1 MIVIKNVKYIDVDK
15 SIINGPCD
23 VLIDGNRVKKIA
35 DKIDEAGAYTIDGSD
50 KLLMPGL
57 FNTHNH
63 IAMSV
68 FRNYA
73 DDMELMDWLQNK
85 IWPLESKLTAE
96 DIYWANLLTFIEL
109 VKTGTTAF
117 NDMYMF
123 CERVFDAASEVG
135 MRGLIAR
142 GMTNDAFNKEREANI
157 RDMYEKYHQ
166 KDGLLRLAIAPHAI
180 YTTGLDYLESCIDL
194 AKELDLIIHT
204 HANETLTEVNNSYKE
219 YKKSP
224 IKIFKELGMF
234 DQKTILAHCVHLSE
248 EDMDIIAKS
257 NALVSINVSS
267 NMKLASGI
275 PDIKNMFVRGDKLSI
290 GTDGASS
297 NNMQNMFTE
306 MRAVSLAA
314 KARSLDPKVMSAG
327 EVLKLATINPYK
339 YIFDED
345 VNISEGSLADL
356 ILIDLDNTNLK
367 PQNNLISAMVYSMN
381 GSEVDTTI
389 INGKIIMENKK
400 IKGVDE
406 DLVASKVEEI
416 IKNI

>member
-1 MIVIKNVKYIDVDK
+1 MILIKNVKYIDVDK
-15 SIINGPCD
+15 SIVNGPCD
-23 VLIDGNRVKKIA
+23 VLIDGNRVKRIA

-63 IAMSV
+63 VAMSV

-96 DIYWANLLTFIEL
+96 DIYWASLLTFIEL

-123 CERVFDAASEVG
+123 CERGFDAASEVG

-166 KDGLLRLAIAPHAI
+166 KDDLLRLAIAPHAI
-180 YTTGLDYLESCIDL
+180 YTTGLDYLKSCIDL

-248 EDMDIIAKS
+248 EDMDNIEKS
-257 NALVSINVSS
+257 NSQEIINVS
-267 NMKLASGI
+267 
-275 PDIKNMFVRGDKLSI
+275 
-290 GTDGASS
+290 
-297 NNMQNMFTE
+297 
-306 MRAVSLAA
+306 
-314 KARSLDPKVMSAG
+314 
-327 EVLKLATINPYK
+327 
-339 YIFDED
+339 
-345 VNISEGSLADL
+345 
-356 ILIDLDNTNLK
+356 
-367 PQNNLISAMVYSMN
+367 
-381 GSEVDTTI
+381 
-389 INGKIIMENKK
+389 
-400 IKGVDE
+400 
-406 DLVASKVEEI
+406 
-416 IKNI
+416 

>member
-1 MIVIKNVKYIDVDK
+1 MILIKNTKYIDVEESVVK
-15 SIINGPCD
+15 GPCD

-35 DKIDEAGAYTIDGSD
+35 DNIDDAGAYTIDGTD

-96 DIYWANLLTFIEL
+96 DIYWASLLTFIEL

-123 CERVFDAASEVG
+123 CERVFDAANEIG

-142 GMTNDAFNKEREANI
+142 GMTNDAVKKEREANI

-166 KDGLLRLAIAPHAI
+166 KDGLLRLVIAPHAI
-180 YTTGLDYLESCIDL
+180 YTTGPEYLKICIDL

-204 HANETLTEVNNSYKE
+204 HANETITEVNNSYKE

-224 IKIFKELGMF
+224 IKLFKELGMF

-248 EDMDIIAKS
+248 EDMDIIAKN
-257 NALVSINVSS
+257 NALVSLNVSS

-275 PDIKNMFVRGDKLSI
+275 PDIKNMSMRGIKLAI

-314 KARSLDPKVMSAG
+314 KARSLDPKVMSAD

-345 VNISEGSLADL
+345 INISEGSLADL

-400 IKGVDE
+400 MKNIDE
-406 DLVASKVEEI
+406 DLVASKVEDI
-416 IKNI
+416 IKNL

>member
-1 MIVIKNVKYIDVDK
+1 MILIKNTKYIDVEESVVK
-15 SIINGPCD
+15 GPCD

-35 DKIDEAGAYTIDGSD
+35 DNIDDAGAYTIDGTD

-96 DIYWANLLTFIEL
+96 DIYWASLLTFIEL

-123 CERVFDAASEVG
+123 CERVFDAANEIG

-142 GMTNDAFNKEREANI
+142 GMTNDAVKKEREANI

-166 KDGLLRLAIAPHAI
+166 KDGLLRLVIAPHAI
-180 YTTGLDYLESCIDL
+180 YTTGPEYLKICIDL

-204 HANETLTEVNNSYKE
+204 HANETITEVNNSYKE

-224 IKIFKELGMF
+224 IKLFKELGMF

-248 EDMDIIAKS
+248 EDMDIIAKN
-257 NALVSINVSS
+257 NALVSLNVSS

-275 PDIKNMFVRGDKLSI
+275 PDIKNMSMRGIKLAI

-314 KARSLDPKVMSAG
+314 KARSLDPKVMSAD

-345 VNISEGSLADL
+345 INISEGSLADL

-400 IKGVDE
+400 MKNIDE
-406 DLVASKVEEI
+406 DLVASKVEDI

>member
-1 MIVIKNVKYIDVDK
+1 MILIKNTKYIDVEESVVK
-15 SIINGPCD
+15 GPCD

-35 DKIDEAGAYTIDGSD
+35 DNIDDAGAYTIDGTD

-96 DIYWANLLTFIEL
+96 DIYWASLLTFIEL

-123 CERVFDAASEVG
+123 CERVFDAANEIG

-142 GMTNDAFNKEREANI
+142 GMTNDAVKKEREANI

-166 KDGLLRLAIAPHAI
+166 KDGLLRLVIAPHAI
-180 YTTGLDYLESCIDL
+180 YTTGPEYLKICIDL

-204 HANETLTEVNNSYKE
+204 HANETITEVNNSYKE

-248 EDMDIIAKS
+248 EDMDIIAKN
-257 NALVSINVSS
+257 NALVSLNVSS

-275 PDIKNMFVRGDKLSI
+275 PDIKNMSMRGIKLAI

-314 KARSLDPKVMSAG
+314 KARSLDPKVMSAD

-345 VNISEGSLADL
+345 INISEGSLADL

-400 IKGVDE
+400 MKNIDE
-406 DLVASKVEEI
+406 DLVASKVEDI
-416 IKNI
+416 IKNL